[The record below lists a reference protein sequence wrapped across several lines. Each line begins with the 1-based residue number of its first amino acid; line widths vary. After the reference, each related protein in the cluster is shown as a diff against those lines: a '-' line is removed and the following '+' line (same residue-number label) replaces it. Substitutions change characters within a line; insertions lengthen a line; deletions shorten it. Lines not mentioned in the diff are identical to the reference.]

1 MKRSSIFILL
11 VTLSLFIASCGNTDS
26 NSRSNTANTNAA
38 KPAESAPT
46 AETFMEMD
54 RNATQA
60 WLKGDTSYFEEILS
74 AKFIG
79 YQDGKR
85 NDRDAEIKMIGS
97 SKCDVKDWKLDDP
110 QMAKIDDST
119 YVISYQ
125 GTFDAECE
133 MGGRKMKVPSP
144 MRSATVWTKADDT
157 WQAAFH
163 SSTPIMGST
172 ASAPPTALTDDANK
186 EAPAKVEPKAEDKAA
201 ANAAAPTAA
210 KPSPSANTD
219 ALVKLH
225 TAGWEAFK
233 AKDAGWFNSNLTDGA
248 AIVDPAGR
256 WLSGKANIVKTWT
269 ETMKCEGI
277 TKVGLSDGFAT
288 AISPTVEIL
297 TGKGAADGTCDGQK
311 NGGIYQSVVYVKQGD
326 AWKMAFM
333 FESPAM

>member
-1 MKRSSIFILL
+1 ML
-11 VTLSLFIASCGNTDS
+11 VTLALFIASCEGTGS
-26 NSRSNTANTNAA
+26 NSLSNTANTNAA
-38 KPAESAPT
+38 KPAASAPT

-60 WLKGDTSYFEEILS
+60 WLKGDTAHFEEILS
-74 AKFIG
+74 AKFVA

-85 NDRDAEIKMIGS
+85 NDRDAEIKMVGS
-97 SKCDVKDWKLDDP
+97 SKCDVKEWKLDDP
-110 QMAKIDDST
+110 QMARIDDST

-125 GTFDAECE
+125 GTFDGDCE

-144 MRSATVWTKADDT
+144 MRSATVWTKAGDT

-163 SSTPIMGST
+163 GSTPILGST
-172 ASAPPTALTDDANK
+172 APAPPTALTDDAKK
-186 EAPAKVEPKAEDKAA
+186 EAPAKVEPKAEDKVA

-233 AKDAGWFNSNLTDGA
+233 ARDANWFNSNLTDGFS
-248 AIVDPAGR
+248 IVDPTGR
-256 WLSGKANIVKTWT
+256 WISGKANIVKTWT

-277 TKVGLSDGFAT
+277 TKVSLTDGFAT
-288 AISPTVEIL
+288 AISPTMEIL
-297 TGKGAADGTCDGQK
+297 TAKGAADGTCDGQK
-311 NGGIYQSVVYVKQGD
+311 NGAIYQSNVYVKQGD
-326 AWKMAFM
+326 AWKLAFM
-333 FESPAM
+333 FESPAK